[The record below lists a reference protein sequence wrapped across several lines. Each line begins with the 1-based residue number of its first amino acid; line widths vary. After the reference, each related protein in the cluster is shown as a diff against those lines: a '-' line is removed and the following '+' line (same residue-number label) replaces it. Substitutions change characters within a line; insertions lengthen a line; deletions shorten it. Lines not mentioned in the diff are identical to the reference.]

1 MFQNKLETLPVFF
14 STLWFFSQ
22 LYGFFSLNFTI
33 ILKLKQK
40 VNVIIQLVKI
50 SLPNEIMVM
59 II

>member
-1 MFQNKLETLPVFF
+1 MFQNKLETLPFFF
-14 STLWFFSQ
+14 STL
-22 LYGFFSLNFTI
+22 